1 MDREQRSLSD
11 MGLDRERFPQ
21 AVCSARWRRPA
32 SDTNYLPNQMRAI
45 SGLECGE
52 CRTNKLSEQSFA
64 PSVTWNSWTQGESS
78 SAPTQLGTIYP
89 LSKTLSGRAKSVIDL
104 KCSTD
109 SMLHVWPPLAVGGQ
123 SSKICHKQN
132 FSGSAECQT
141 LEPRTRSLRS
151 AAILSCCARCCPFPS
166 FR

>member
-1 MDREQRSLSD
+1 MLRAVAPTCIRYELSA
-11 MGLDRERFPQ
+11 E
-21 AVCSARWRRPA
+21 SNA
-32 SDTNYLPNQMRAI
+32 SYFR
-45 SGLECGE
+45 LECGE

-64 PSVTWNSWTQGESS
+64 PSVTWNSWTQGKSS

-123 SSKICHKQN
+123 SLKNLPQAK
-132 FSGSAECQT
+132 
-141 LEPRTRSLRS
+141 L
-151 AAILSCCARCCPFPS
+151 
-166 FR
+166 